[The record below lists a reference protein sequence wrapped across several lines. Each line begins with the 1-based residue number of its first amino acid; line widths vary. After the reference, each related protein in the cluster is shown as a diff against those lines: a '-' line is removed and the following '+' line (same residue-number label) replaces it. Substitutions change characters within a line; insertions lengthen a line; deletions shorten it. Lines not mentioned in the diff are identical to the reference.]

1 MNKINRFFSVE
12 VVLALLLIIAYF
24 LPWADLGVVK
34 FTGWEI
40 PKLQKTMTQVTN
52 FFSRNKSSV
61 YTAYA
66 IFLIPILSTLVIAS
80 WIMLKRQISRV
91 LLFITSLIGIPLSVY
106 LFFNLPKHGSTGMY
120 LLGLSSLIS
129 VIYFVQL
136 RKKKNRADEK
146 SVVEN
151 ITTT

>member
-1 MNKINRFFSVE
+1 MDKINRFFSVE
-12 VVLALLLIIAYF
+12 IVLALLLIIAYF
-24 LPWADLGVVK
+24 LPWADLGVIK

-66 IFLIPILSTLVIAS
+66 IFIIPILSSLVIVL
-80 WIMLKRQISRV
+80 WIMLKKRMSRI
-91 LLFITSLIGIPLSVY
+91 LLFLTSLIGIPLSIY

-129 VIYFVQL
+129 VAYLIQL
-136 RKKKNRADEK
+136 RKRRRRTKNK
-146 SVVEN
+146 NVIEN
-151 ITTT
+151 ITTI